1 MMNKFHLARIS
12 HHSVPLLA
20 EKASSVWGC
29 HLHCFC
35 EAVAHCFGTYRV
47 GEKCGLVITIL
58 LGVSA
63 FSAPCHG
70 MAPTAQPVHTHTAP
84 DRYNLGCLDVEK
96 AKTLFGE
103 KPEEAAPE
111 VRKEGIERLESSL
124 GHFREAVNLDRN
136 HADARY
142 NLEAVRLW
150 MRHIQDV
157 WRRRDR
163 QAMRDKMNLA
173 EYVELLDREQTA
185 LRGTVRSLAAE
196 PRSLK
201 RRQEVF
207 NTETAQRWLAEEIE
221 PLKAKTLASMHKQPN
236 ADKAVEMLGGLAD
249 CAGKA
254 MLAAADE
261 LGQHNT
267 TEAVDMQAEAVEQLD
282 RVAMVVLPY
291 VQLVKK
297 AVKVQ
302 QEIVEQSTRRV
313 AGGKA
318 EGDAPAVPPLRCVL
332 PRPHTAESAWRQ
344 RFVARYADM
353 IEAKARHGLAAA
365 DTAGD
370 DNATEKQQE
379 DAKKKQEALKKVMQK
394 AIELCPKVKTLAV
407 EAAEHLEEQRPDDAL
422 PKQQEALKLLK
433 EMLPEDDQ
441 DKQHQEKKDEDKKNQ
456 GKQDQDR
463 KDSDGKDRDKTQQ
476 RQSGRPKDLSRRE
489 ADAVLRKARM
499 RQQERRKLEEAI
511 MQQIYR
517 PGKVEKDW

>member
-1 MMNKFHLARIS
+1 MNKSHL
-12 HHSVPLLA
+12 VTT
-20 EKASSVWGC
+20 V
-29 HLHCFC
+29 
-35 EAVAHCFGTYRV
+35 
-47 GEKCGLVITIL
+47 L
-58 LGVSA
+58 LGVLT
-63 FSAPCHG
+63 FPVTCHGRVSEDKESHAHASVG
-70 MAPTAQPVHTHTAP
+70 MAPTAQPAHTHTAP

-111 VRKEGIERLESSL
+111 VRKEGIERIESAL
-124 GHFREAVNLDRN
+124 GHFREAVNLDEN

-150 MRHIQDV
+150 IRHIQDV

-185 LRGTVRSLAAE
+185 LRGAVRSLAAE

-236 ADKAVEMLGGLAD
+236 AEKAVEMLGGLAD

-261 LGQHNT
+261 LCENNT
-267 TEAVDMQAEAVEQLD
+267 TEAADMQAEAVEQLD

-291 VQLVKK
+291 VPLVKRAVNVQQGLIAQSTQLV
-297 AVKVQ
+297 AGG
-302 QEIVEQSTRRV
+302 RV

-318 EGDAPAVPPLRCVL
+318 EGDAPAVPADL
-332 PRPHTAESAWRQ
+332 AWRQ

-353 IEAKARHGLAAA
+353 IEAKARHG
-365 DTAGD
+365 
-370 DNATEKQQE
+370 QQE
-379 DAKKKQEALKKVMQK
+379 DAKKKQEALKKAMQK
-394 AIELCPKVKTLAV
+394 AIELCPKVKTLAT
-407 EAAEHLEEQRPDDAL
+407 EAAEHIEEQQPADAL

-433 EMLPEDDQ
+433 EMLPEDEQ
-441 DKQHQEKKDEDKKNQ
+441 NKQQQHQEKKDEDKKNQ

-463 KDSDGKDRDKTQQ
+463 KDSDGKDQDKTQQ

-511 MQQIYR
+511 MQKIYR